1 MRHAL
6 ARAALLVGL
15 TLAPAAPAED
25 ETPLAPE
32 DFAHGR
38 LIVTTGDAPLQT
50 LLIDLPIYRGSIG
63 LRLADVRVMNGAGE
77 PVPHAVRPL
86 SGPARETRRDRDLPI
101 FALRDAEPE
110 GADVAVAADGAR
122 TYRIKA
128 EVGDRGAL
136 VEVESEPPGAASDQT
151 PPPAYLLDA
160 SQLGA
165 AITRLEFD
173 LAAGEAGFVVPV
185 RIEGSNDLSRFHPVL
200 DRSVLVRLE
209 QDGHQIDKSFVAL
222 PSSRHRYLRVS
233 WPEAPLPVQ
242 VRGVR
247 ARLAPRVAAPPRE
260 RTRVIG
266 RPVPNEAGALLF
278 DLGGKI
284 PVDRAQV
291 LLPQPNTLVQAR
303 LSSGRSAD
311 GPWRLQQKGLL
322 YDLQYGETLRNPE
335 LSLSAGRH
343 RYLKL
348 EVAPGGGGLKGTPQL
363 EVSWYPEQLL
373 FVARGEP
380 PFQVVYGRSGAPTT
394 PFSTRELLKAW
405 PRASSELPRASAR
418 MGDEFAL
425 GDPSVLEPPVP
436 PPPYRTWALWSV
448 LLLAVGAV
456 LAMSASLLRQMRSR
470 GA

>member
-15 TLAPAAPAED
+15 ALAPAAPAED
-25 ETPLAPE
+25 EAPLAPE

-38 LIVTTGDAPLQT
+38 LLVTTGDAPLQT
-50 LLIDLPIYRGSIG
+50 LLVDLPIYRGSIG

-77 PVPHAVRPL
+77 PVPHAVRLL
-86 SGPARETRRDRDLPI
+86 SGSSREKRQDRNLPI
-101 FALRDAEPE
+101 FSLRDAEPE
-110 GADVAVAADGAR
+110 AGIAVAADGAR

-128 EVGDRGAL
+128 EVGAGGAL
-136 VEVESEPPGAASDQT
+136 VEVESAPPGAAGDAA
-151 PPPAYLLDA
+151 PAPAYLIDA

-173 LAAGEAGFVVPV
+173 LASGEAGFVVPV
-185 RIEGSNDLSRFHPVL
+185 RVEGSNDLSRFHPVL
-200 DRSVLVRLE
+200 ERSVLVRLE
-209 QDGHQIDKSFVAL
+209 QDGHQIDKSHVAL

-233 WPEAPLPVQ
+233 WPEAPLPVR

-247 ARLAPRVAAPPRE
+247 AQLAPRVAAPPRE
-260 RTRVIG
+260 RTRVVG
-266 RPVPNEAGALLF
+266 RPVADEAGAFLF
-278 DLGGKI
+278 DLGGMI

-291 LLPQPNTLVQAR
+291 LLPEPNTLVQAR
-303 LSSGRSAD
+303 LSSGRSAN
-311 GPWRLQQKGLL
+311 GPWRLQHKGLL
-322 YDLQYGETLRNPE
+322 YDLQYGENLRNPE
-335 LSLSAGRH
+335 LALAAGRH

-363 EVSWYPEQLL
+363 EVRWHPEQLL

-380 PFQVVYGRSGAPTT
+380 PFQLVYGRSGAPAT

-405 PRASSELPRASAR
+405 PRAASELPRASAR

-425 GDPSVLEPPVP
+425 GDASVLEPPVP

-470 GA
+470 GT